1 MKDYFEKT
9 SEESLLYYIHLKEKE
24 DGLVHIDDIVGE
36 YDAVNM
42 DTFWIVCLIQE
53 RAAGIYKKMNVKE
66 NFDDFVWRLK
76 GEVFEMRTSEIFR

>member
-24 DGLVHIDDIVGE
+24 DGLVHIDDIIGE

-42 DTFWIVCLIQE
+42 ETFWLVCMVNDK
-53 RAAGIYKKMNVKE
+53 AADIYKKKDVKE
-66 NFDDFVWRLK
+66 SFGDFVWRLK
-76 GEVFEMRTSEIFR
+76 GEVFAMKTSTMFR

>member
-9 SEESLLYYIHLKEKE
+9 AEESALYYRGLKEKK
-24 DGLVHIDDIVGE
+24 DGMVHVDEIIGE

-42 DTFWIVCLIQE
+42 EALCLLCMVEE
-53 RAAGIYKKMNVKE
+53 RASDVYEKKDVKE